1 MKTQPLNKNDFLL
14 VRVYGD
20 SLGMPRISAGVPFY
34 HSYSELLRAA
44 LEELFLKE
52 KVCVYNR
59 SRGGVSTLTLWD
71 DYRQDSIYFGPSG
84 DILVLQ
90 LGIVDCAPRP
100 VPERVRRIV
109 ARLPIPLRDAV
120 VKFLH
125 NNRARLLRSGL
136 SWRLV
141 NPKRF
146 AATYCDW
153 LRAATQE
160 FDRIYVLNIAP
171 TIPKIEAHSPG
182 LTASIELY
190 NRIIADSV
198 LRVGNPKIALVD
210 VHSGILKSLRGN
222 ASLITQEDGHHITSE
237 GHCLYARMIAEK
249 EAERLGKEVPS
260 FLKLA
265 N

>member
-1 MKTQPLNKNDFLL
+1 MKIQPPDKNDFLL

-34 HSYSELLRAA
+34 RSYSELLRAA
-44 LEELFLKE
+44 LDELFPTQ

-59 SRGGVSTLTLWD
+59 SRGGFSILTFWD
-71 DYRQDSIYFGPSG
+71 DYRQDSIYFGSLG
-84 DILVLQ
+84 GILVLQ

-100 VPERVRRIV
+100 VPERVRRII
-109 ARLPIPLRDAV
+109 ARLPLPLRDAV
-120 VKFLH
+120 VRFLH
-125 NNRARLLRSGL
+125 HNRARLLRSGL

-171 TIPKIEAHSPG
+171 TIPKMEAHSPG

-190 NRIIADSV
+190 NQIIADTV
-198 LRVGNPKIALVD
+198 DQVGNQKIVLVD
-210 VHSGILKSLRGN
+210 VHSGILKSPGGI
-222 ASLITQEDGHHITSE
+222 ASLITQDDGHHITSE
-237 GHCLYARMIAEK
+237 GHRLYARMIAEK
-249 EAERLGKEVPS
+249 EAETLDKEVPS

-265 N
+265 I